1 MWAVVRFGLQL
12 CPAEGLAESKE
23 PKKAESRA
31 VCEAEPVCSNG
42 SLAGSWG
49 CSRSMAGALPGAAAL
64 RADPLLT
71 VTSQM
76 ATGARPRE
84 ELLRGHGH
92 KDTASPEPQQSLL
105 QALSLL
111 DSDDW

>member
-1 MWAVVRFGLQL
+1 MRQ
-12 CPAEGLAESKE
+12 CPFAAM
-23 PKKAESRA
+23 
-31 VCEAEPVCSNG
+31 EAWLG
-42 SLAGSWG
+42 AGAAG
-49 CSRSMAGALPGAAAL
+49 RSMAGALPGAAAL

-76 ATGARPRE
+76 DTGAECQE
-84 ELLRGHGH
+84 ELHGH
-92 KDTASPEPQQSLL
+92 KDKASPEPQQSLL